1 LEQRQAPGRTLPQL
15 FGRTSAQQL
24 FGKGQPP
31 LLAADSIKIQNT
43 YEDCVYSV
51 LEIYK
56 YRPLARK
63 HKNIQDKSCSQA
75 RFKNVRAE
83 DSTRKRG
90 QTITDIHAG
99 NRYAKDDFLRAP
111 GRNMAVQIARR
122 QINTAA
128 LLAAPSSTTPAR

>member
-43 YEDCVYSV
+43 YEDYVYRM
-51 LEIYK
+51 LEIHK
-56 YRPLARK
+56 YRSLARK
-63 HKNIQDKSCSQA
+63 HKNIQDKSCPQA
-75 RFKNVRAE
+75 PFKNVRTE
-83 DSTRKRG
+83 DLTRKRR

-99 NRYAKDDFLRAP
+99 SSYANDDIHLAP

>member
-43 YEDCVYSV
+43 YEDCVYRM

-56 YRPLARK
+56 YRSLARK
-63 HKNIQDKSCSQA
+63 HKNIQDKSCPQA
-75 RFKNVRAE
+75 PFKTVRTE
-83 DSTRKRG
+83 DLMRKRR

-99 NRYAKDDFLRAP
+99 SCYANDDIHLAP